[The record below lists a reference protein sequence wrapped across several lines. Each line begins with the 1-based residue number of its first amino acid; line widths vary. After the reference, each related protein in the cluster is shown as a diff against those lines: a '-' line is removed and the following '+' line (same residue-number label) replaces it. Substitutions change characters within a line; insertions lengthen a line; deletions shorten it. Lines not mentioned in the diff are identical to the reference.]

1 MGYAVGNLCYDNRQ
15 QAEDVY
21 YSKVV
26 PYVDGKALY
35 QPIRQAD
42 GWYFQGTKLQAALPS
57 CDPAQNF
64 RDGVQ
69 LGLYLMI
76 PLVFAWG
83 VVIIRRIL
91 R

>member
-35 QPIRQAD
+35 PPSAWLVFPR
-42 GWYFQGTKLQAALPS
+42 YQAASRLT
-57 CDPAQNF
+57 F
-64 RDGVQ
+64 
-69 LGLYLMI
+69 
-76 PLVFAWG
+76 
-83 VVIIRRIL
+83 L
-91 R
+91 RPCTEF